1 MNQEELL
8 IRARDGDREAGEAL
22 IQANSGLV
30 WSVARRFFGRG
41 VDPDDLYQLGC
52 LGFLKAVAGFDLSY
66 GTQFS
71 TYAVPKIAGRDP
83 PLSAGRR
90 HHQGQPQPEGTRRPH
105 HAPRV
110 SG

>member
-52 LGFLKAVAGFDLSY
+52 LGLLKGGAGLDRS
-66 GTQFS
+66 
-71 TYAVPKIAGRDP
+71 
-83 PLSAGRR
+83 
-90 HHQGQPQPEGTRRPH
+90 
-105 HAPRV
+105 
-110 SG
+110 